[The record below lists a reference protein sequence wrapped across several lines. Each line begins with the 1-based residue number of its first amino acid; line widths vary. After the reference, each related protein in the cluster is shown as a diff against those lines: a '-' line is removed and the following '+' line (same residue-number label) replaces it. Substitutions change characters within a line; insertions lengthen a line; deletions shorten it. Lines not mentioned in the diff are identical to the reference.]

1 MTAKA
6 PKKKAAAKAPE
17 QPPVEQDIQLPEG
30 VEAGDSG
37 YPVDSDGK
45 LIALTNEER
54 IELIKA
60 AAPKS
65 GKRKIEKFTERGD
78 WLDPFSGILVYY
90 GSEVCE
96 QSGARRDG
104 EYAVLAD

>member
-6 PKKKAAAKAPE
+6 PEKKAAAKAPE
-17 QPPVEQDIQLPEG
+17 KPVEQEIELPEG
-30 VEAGDSG
+30 VEPGDPG

-45 LIALTNEER
+45 LLPLTNEER
-54 IELIKA
+54 IEQIKA

-65 GKRKIEKFTERGD
+65 GKRKIEKVTERGD
-78 WLDPFSGILVYY
+78 WLDPFSGILVYF

-104 EYAVLAD
+104 EYAVLED